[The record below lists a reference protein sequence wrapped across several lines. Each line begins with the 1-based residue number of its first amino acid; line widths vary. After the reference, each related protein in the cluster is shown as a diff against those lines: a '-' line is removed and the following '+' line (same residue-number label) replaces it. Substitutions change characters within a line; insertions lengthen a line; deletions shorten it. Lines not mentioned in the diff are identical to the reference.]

1 MEVLAEGEGSHY
13 GLFFKHC
20 FQEGGRCFC
29 LSVVSLAQK
38 KKKNMIGGKVWSLC
52 WQLYICEKWNSLEFP
67 TPCVWIRLPG
77 DSKDAGLRTTGL
89 EDLYPLPTWGF
100 GIRPQCWRRVLC
112 SCSHHMQKDSLRSI
126 SLRRD
131 HSLVSQSPYP
141 QTSVR
146 LSWRGRDSDDEV
158 FPYQGRGWPGLKLV
172 PRALGQDLFQH
183 LVHWKLRNTTF
194 PVTTMI
200 LSLLREQF
208 YFKAHKPKFL
218 ITLSLFFWKPPL

>member
-1 MEVLAEGEGSHY
+1 MGKCDPCAGNCIFVRNEIL
-13 GLFFKHC
+13 LN
-20 FQEGGRCFC
+20 FQHRVFEYVFQVILRM
-29 LSVVSLAQK
+29 L
-38 KKKNMIGGKVWSLC
+38 VWGPLDLRTC
-52 WQLYICEKWNSLEFP
+52 
-67 TPCVWIRLPG
+67 TPCLQGALGSDPSVGGW
-77 DSKDAGLRTTGL
+77 
-89 EDLYPLPTWGF
+89 
-100 GIRPQCWRRVLC
+100 VLC